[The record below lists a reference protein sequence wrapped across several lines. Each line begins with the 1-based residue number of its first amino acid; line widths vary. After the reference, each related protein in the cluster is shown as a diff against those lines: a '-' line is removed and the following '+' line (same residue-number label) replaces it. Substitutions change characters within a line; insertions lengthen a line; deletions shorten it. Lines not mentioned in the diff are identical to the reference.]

1 MCSRMQIELNVVY
14 KINFVFHHIFEPQNS
29 HKILSLSLSLIIFYD
44 GHMIY

>member
-1 MCSRMQIELNVVY
+1 MQSELNVVY

-29 HKILSLSLSLIIFYD
+29 QKILSLSLIIFYD